1 PSAFT
6 PTANTALWGIT
17 HPPLRILSCRAST
30 ITNGYATASS
40 ERSFHSLTMGSRA
53 LHHSDTVDLE
63 KLVPHNSSVIRR
75 TFRVDTPLITISII
89 ARRSLAI
96 PSSPRKSWCNTS
108 PSTVIWYWA
117 ILFNLLLV
125 L

>member
-1 PSAFT
+1 FT
-6 PTANTALWGIT
+6 PTANTALWEIT
-17 HPPLRILSCRAST
+17 RPPLRILSCRAST

-75 TFRVDTPLITISII
+75 TFRVDTPLITISINLMGRAGPTRI
-89 ARRSLAI
+89 YFEPKRA
-96 PSSPRKSWCNTS
+96 SSTFS
-108 PSTVIWYWA
+108 VEVDYV
-117 ILFNLLLV
+117 LLPGV
-125 L
+125 VKPW